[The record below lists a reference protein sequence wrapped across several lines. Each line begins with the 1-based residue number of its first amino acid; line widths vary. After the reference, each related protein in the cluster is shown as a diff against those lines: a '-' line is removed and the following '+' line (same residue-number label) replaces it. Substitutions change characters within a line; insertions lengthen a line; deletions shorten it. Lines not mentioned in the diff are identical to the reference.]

1 MGLYFLATEALK
13 YVKKIASVE
22 FIYFYIGNRSVSQ
35 IYFLIRKTQK
45 INDKKIKESK
55 KMSFQR
61 YTTYFQRVKNYRSD
75 VINRAYRYFSNT
87 IMLYHHSKTDFSF
100 T

>member
-35 IYFLIRKTQK
+35 IYSLIRKTEK
-45 INDKKIKESK
+45 INDKKKSK
-55 KMSFQR
+55 SPRKCPSNDIQH
-61 YTTYFQRVKNYRSD
+61 
-75 VINRAYRYFSNT
+75 IFSE
-87 IMLYHHSKTDFSF
+87 
-100 T
+100 